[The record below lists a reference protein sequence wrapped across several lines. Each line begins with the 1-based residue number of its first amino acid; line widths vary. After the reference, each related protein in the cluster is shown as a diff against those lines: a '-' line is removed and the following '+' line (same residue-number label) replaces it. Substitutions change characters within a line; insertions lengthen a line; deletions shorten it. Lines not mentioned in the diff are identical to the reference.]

1 MDLLL
6 AMLASGTL
14 VLAPVPDVPS
24 PAELMGTYGT
34 LAPLSDPLAIGLSE
48 TTVPAA
54 TEQPVFRYSEAYYRR
69 LDIHRKASYA
79 ILPLFAFQFAA
90 GQQLYEHGSEA
101 PAWARRGHPVGAA
114 AISTLFLVNGYTG
127 VKNLWEG
134 RQDPDRPTST
144 VVHGLTMLTS
154 AAGFT
159 ATAILGMSAEGNPD
173 RRQTHRTVAI
183 SSMAIATAGYLTML
197 LRD

>member
-14 VLAPVPDVPS
+14 ALAPAPDIPS
-24 PAELMGTYGT
+24 PAELMGTY
-34 LAPLSDPLAIGLSE
+34 
-48 TTVPAA
+48 AA
-54 TEQPVFRYSEAYYRR
+54 TGDADVTAGQPIFRYSDAYYRR
-69 LDIHRKASYA
+69 LEIHRKASYA

-90 GQQLYEHGSEA
+90 GQQLYEHGSQA

-134 RQDPDRPTST
+134 RQDPNRPTST

-159 ATAILGMSAEGNPD
+159 ATAILGINAEGNPD
-173 RRQTHRTVAI
+173 MRQTHRTVAI

>member
-1 MDLLL
+1 MDMLLVMLTSGAL
-6 AMLASGTL
+6 A
-14 VLAPVPDVPS
+14 LAPTPDIPS
-24 PAELMGTYGT
+24 PAALMRTAGMHMD
-34 LAPLSDPLAIGLSE
+34 LAAPVGEDATG
-48 TTVPAA
+48 AA
-54 TEQPVFRYSEAYYRR
+54 EGQPIFRYSDAYYRR
-69 LDIHRKASYA
+69 LEIHRKASYA

-90 GQQLYEHGSEA
+90 GQQLYEHGSQA

-134 RQDPDRPTST
+134 RKDPERPTST
-144 VVHGLTMLTS
+144 LVHGLTMLTS

-159 ATAILGMSAEGNPD
+159 ATAILGMSADGNPD
-173 RRQTHRTVAI
+173 QRRTHRTVAI
-183 SSMAIATAGYLTML
+183 SSMAIATTGYLIMI